1 MWKYILTHK
10 KTNETI
16 STHHSHSLMLAITYF
31 AAIKNISEKDL
42 LSIYNVLKTQ

>member
-1 MWKYILTHK
+1 MGKYILTHK

-16 STHHSHSLMLAITYF
+16 SSHHSHSLMLAITYF